1 MCGILKRLIEGDLAQ
16 GERGED
22 PPSLVFS
29 STLGGNP
36 VMIMTTVQ
44 KLLFVYISEA
54 GREEGIFNYYNICM
68 KKGYLCQYF
77 HFSSYVCEFISY
89 LNFLKINTR

>member
-44 KLLFVYISEA
+44 KLCLFTYQKQGEKKVFLTITISA
-54 GREEGIFNYYNICM
+54 
-68 KKGYLCQYF
+68 
-77 HFSSYVCEFISY
+77 
-89 LNFLKINTR
+89 